1 MGLAN
6 NLAKETLEERLRRS
20 GMNGMLA
27 FASAVSVAFLTALFG
42 IVSYVY
48 QKRTERKIELRNR
61 RVKEYDRYLTAYR
74 GYTSLYDF
82 GDPPAEDSEDRVKAV
97 KEYWLAYSALFNIA
111 SDRVLRATSAFHKL
125 AWMDATDKD
134 LADKKTEEKFNEDF
148 KELYTTMILKMRHDF
163 SEKTELD
170 SKEIAERL
178 PFNFSKASEPA
189 KCERAK

>member
-1 MGLAN
+1 
-6 NLAKETLEERLRRS
+6 
-20 GMNGMLA
+20 MLA
-27 FASAVSVAFLTALFG
+27 FGSAVFLAFLTAVFG
-42 IVSYVY
+42 IISYVY

-74 GYTSLYDF
+74 AYTSLYDF
-82 GDPPAEDSEDRVKAV
+82 GPPPAEDSEDRVKAV
-97 KEYWLAYSALFNIA
+97 NEYWLAYSTLFNIA
-111 SDRVLRATSAFHKL
+111 SDRVLLAASEFHKL

-134 LADKKTEEKFNEDF
+134 LADKETEKAFNEEF
-148 KELYTTMILKMRHDF
+148 KDLYTTMILKMRHDV

-170 SKEIAERL
+170 SDTIAERL

>member
-1 MGLAN
+1 MA
-6 NLAKETLEERLRRS
+6 
-20 GMNGMLA
+20 A
-27 FASAVSVAFLTALFG
+27 FITTVIVAVVTALLG
-42 IVSYVY
+42 MASYLY
-48 QKRTERKIELRNR
+48 QKRTDMKVELRNR

-82 GDPPAEDSEDRVKAV
+82 GPPPAEDSPEKIKAV
-97 KEYWLAYSALFNIA
+97 NEYWLAYSNLFNIA
-111 SDRVLRATSAFHKL
+111 SDRVLLAASAFHKL

-189 KCERAK
+189 KSVQAK

>member
-1 MGLAN
+1 
-6 NLAKETLEERLRRS
+6 
-20 GMNGMLA
+20 MNGMLA

-48 QKRTERKIELRNR
+48 QKRTERKVELRNR

-82 GDPPAEDSEDRVKAV
+82 GPPPADDSEDRVKAV
-97 KEYWLAYSALFNIA
+97 NEYWLAYSNLFYIA
-111 SDRVLRATSAFHKL
+111 SDRVLLAVTEFHQL
-125 AWMDATDKD
+125 AWMESTDRD
-134 LADKKTEEKFNEDF
+134 LADEETEKAFNQEF
-148 KELYTTMILKMRHDF
+148 KALYTTMILKMRHDV
-163 SEKTELD
+163 SEKTEL
-170 SKEIAERL
+170 KRETVEERL